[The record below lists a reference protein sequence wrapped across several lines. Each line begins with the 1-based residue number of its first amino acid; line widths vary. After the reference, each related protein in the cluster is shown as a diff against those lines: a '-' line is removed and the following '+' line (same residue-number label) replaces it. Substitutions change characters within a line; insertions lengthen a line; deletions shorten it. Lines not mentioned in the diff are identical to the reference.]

1 MDILES
7 LKRHIAVKIMKKS
20 DGFVL
25 ADDEPLIEQG
35 IVDSLGILSLLSF
48 VEEKFSVRITDN
60 ELTPENFATP
70 YAMAK
75 MIQEKLMDQKE
86 A

>member
-1 MDILES
+1 ML
-7 LKRHIAVKIMKKS
+7 AVV
-20 DGFVL
+20 VL
-25 ADDEPLIEQG
+25 AVAAFALLSQLAQPAEEGPLIEQG

-70 YAMAK
+70 SAMAK